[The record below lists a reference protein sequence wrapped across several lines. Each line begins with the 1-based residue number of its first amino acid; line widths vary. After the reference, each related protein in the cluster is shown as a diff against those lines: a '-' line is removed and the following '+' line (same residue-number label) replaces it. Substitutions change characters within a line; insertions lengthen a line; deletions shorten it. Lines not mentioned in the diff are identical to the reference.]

1 MKRTSAENDV
11 GEKRVGS
18 AGTASDEGTTSLR
31 QWLPEIVEQIVEGF
45 HPVRVILFGSG
56 ARGDART
63 DSDLDLLVIFDQIDK
78 DRRFALT
85 ARLMAAVRSPV
96 PLDIFVTDLAE
107 FEAKRNVNGSM
118 LYWPAH
124 QGVVM
129 HERSV
134 A

>member
-1 MKRTSAENDV
+1 MKRTSAERS
-11 GEKRVGS
+11 GGL
-18 AGTASDEGTTSLR
+18 AGKASDESTTSLR

-56 ARGDART
+56 ARGDARA

-78 DRRFALT
+78 DRRFELT
-85 ARLMAAVRSPV
+85 ASLMAAVTSPV
-96 PLDIFVTDLAE
+96 PLDIIVTDLEE

-124 QGVVM
+124 EGLLM

>member
-1 MKRTSAENDV
+1 MV
-11 GEKRVGS
+11 
-18 AGTASDEGTTSLR
+18 
-31 QWLPEIVEQIVEGF
+31 
-45 HPVRVILFGSG
+45 
-56 ARGDART
+56 
-63 DSDLDLLVIFDQIDK
+63 FDQIDT
-78 DRRFALT
+78 DRRFELT
-85 ARLMAAVRSPV
+85 ANLMAAVTSPV
-96 PLDIFVTDLAE
+96 PLDIFVTDVKE